1 VARGDLV
8 LVPSTMAQAAAL
20 IDRPAGSLV
29 TLTVQRGAG
38 PLAISFILAPYL

>member
-1 VARGDLV
+1 MVEGT
-8 LVPSTMAQAAAL
+8 STRSPRATPAAAL